1 MWVTAGGEDGGAQNR
16 ETYLLLANTADHA
29 ATVRVTLL
37 FEDGTTAVR
46 TFGVAA
52 QSRFNVSVRAEF
64 PEAAGRRFGATIES
78 IGLGAAPLVVE
89 QATYSDANGITWAAG
104 SNNLATRIR

>member
-1 MWVTAGGEDGGAQNR
+1 M
-16 ETYLLLANTADHA
+16 
-29 ATVRVTLL
+29 TLV

-46 TFGVAA
+46 TFEVAA
-52 QSRFNVSVRAEF
+52 QSRFNVSVRASS
-64 PEAAGRRFGATIES
+64 PQATGRRFGAVIES

-89 QATYSDANGITWAAG
+89 QAIYSDASGITWAAG